1 MASGSQKFIARNR
14 APRVQI
20 EYDVELYGAEKKVQL
35 PFVMGVMSDLAGK
48 SETPQP
54 SIADRKFLEIDVDN
68 FDARM
73 KAMKPRAAFTVPNT
87 LTGDGNLAVDITF
100 ESMEDFAPAA
110 IAAKIEPLRK
120 LLDARTQLSNLMTYM
135 DGKAGAETLIEQVLQ
150 DGALLN
156 ALASGEADQ
165 ANQSAVLAALRA
177 NAPDPEE
184 ATKAAE
190 AERASAL
197 DALRAA
203 QPVASE
209 EPDTTGAALDALRA
223 AQPVVE
229 AEPDTKS
236 AALEALRA
244 AQPVASAEPDTKS
257 AALEALRAAQP
268 VASAEPDTKS
278 AALDALRAAQ
288 PVAEAEPDTKGAALD
303 ALRAAQPVAEA
314 EPDTKGAALDALRAA
329 QPVAE
334 AEPDTKGAALDAL
347 RAAQPVAE
355 AEPDTK
361 GAALD
366 ALRAAQ
372 PVADKEPDL
381 KSAALEALRAAQPVA
396 EEEPDTKGAA
406 LDALRAAQPVAEA
419 EPDTKGAALDALRAA
434 QPVAEEEPDTK
445 GAALDALRAAQPV
458 AEAEPDTKGAAL
470 DALRAAQ
477 PVAEAEPDT
486 KGAALDALRA
496 AQPVAEDP
504 GDDLRDI
511 LGGMTS
517 SQEDADPLADLLA
530 DAAPM
535 GEESAQDH
543 SLADLLGDGGSDDP
557 LADILADAS
566 PTEAEVGAD
575 GPDLADLLG
584 DTDDNALEDL
594 LADTEAEPDFADLEE
609 GEALTSDPAP
619 AAEVDPLDDLDGLL
633 DEPAASAPAD
643 DLDALLDV
651 PAAEVDPLDDLDGLD
666 GLLDAPAAAAS
677 ADDLDALLDAPAE
690 EADPLDDL
698 DGLLDAPAAAAP
710 ADDLDSLLDTPA
722 AEADPLDDLDGLL
735 DAPAAEEDPFAG
747 LDDLDDLLAGLDDP
761 ELPEGAAADP
771 SAFLLALNPEPEPE
785 PLPDPEPEPDPLAEL
800 DELDA
805 LLAGFEEED
814 AAADSSAKAEDD
826 DMSLLDELMDGP
838 KASAAAQAAPTNPF
852 GTLSAPKPSAEALER
867 PQFKIALFG
876 DFSGRSSRGLVEIGA
891 ALAARRAIA
900 LDVDTVEDVIE
911 GFATTLVLPIGP
923 DGKGIAVK
931 LNELDDLH
939 PDELVDN
946 LELFDALKGLR
957 QRLANASTA
966 ASAVREMQG
975 WGESFKSP
983 ARATHSRSGASSI
996 PANKKLS
1003 DFQMLIGDSAG
1014 ALSQPS
1020 PIDDLIGQIIGPH
1033 VVPGP
1038 NPEAAALKANVDEA
1052 MSSAMRLVLHH
1063 PDFQAL
1069 EAQWRS
1075 LDLIAR
1081 RVETDVKLQITLYD
1095 ISAEEIATDIAQSED
1110 LAQTGLF
1117 KLLNAPLEEEGG
1129 VGYSALFGMY
1139 TFEET
1144 PPHAELLA
1152 RVAQIAAHVQAPF
1165 FTAMAPGF
1173 MGVELKD
1180 RHPLTAE
1187 AWDKLR
1193 GIPEAAYLG
1202 LVSPRFMLRRPYG
1215 KKSEP
1220 IDAFEFEEFTEQ
1232 EGLKSLLWANPIV
1245 LVMILLAQEWKDG
1258 GKRMTLGNVM
1268 SLDDVPFHYVK
1279 DKYGDQVALPCTE
1292 RNLTESKVQMVV
1304 GRGFMPVVSIR
1315 GRDVIRL
1322 ASFQSV
1328 AGAEIMGPWTGA
1340 AAKEKARKAVEMEIS
1355 MVTKKPAAPAAT
1367 AAAEDDLDALL
1378 AGFGDSAAPT
1388 DPAAIDDDLAAL
1400 LEGL

>member
-1 MASGSQKFIARNR
+1 
-14 APRVQI
+14 
-20 EYDVELYGAEKKVQL
+20 
-35 PFVMGVMSDLAGK
+35 
-48 SETPQP
+48 
-54 SIADRKFLEIDVDN
+54 
-68 FDARM
+68 
-73 KAMKPRAAFTVPNT
+73 
-87 LTGDGNLAVDITF
+87 
-100 ESMEDFAPAA
+100 
-110 IAAKIEPLRK
+110 
-120 LLDARTQLSNLMTYM
+120 
-135 DGKAGAETLIEQVLQ
+135 
-150 DGALLN
+150 
-156 ALASGEADQ
+156 
-165 ANQSAVLAALRA
+165 
-177 NAPDPEE
+177 
-184 ATKAAE
+184 AE
-190 AERASAL
+190 AE
-197 DALRAA
+197 
-203 QPVASE
+203 
-209 EPDTTGAALDALRA
+209 PDTKGAALDALRA
-223 AQPVVE
+223 AQPVAE
-229 AEPDTKS
+229 AEPDTKG
-236 AALEALRA
+236 AALE
-244 AQPVASAEPDTKS
+244 
-257 AALEALRAAQP
+257 
-268 VASAEPDTKS
+268 
-278 AALDALRAAQ
+278 ALRAAQ

-314 EPDTKGAALDALRAA
+314 EPDTKGAAL
-329 QPVAE
+329 E
-334 AEPDTKGAALDAL
+334 
-347 RAAQPVAE
+347 
-355 AEPDTK
+355 
-361 GAALD
+361 
-366 ALRAAQ
+366 
-372 PVADKEPDL
+372 
-381 KSAALEALRAAQPVA
+381 
-396 EEEPDTKGAA
+396 
-406 LDALRAAQPVAEA
+406 
-419 EPDTKGAALDALRAA
+419 
-434 QPVAEEEPDTK
+434 
-445 GAALDALRAAQPV
+445 
-458 AEAEPDTKGAAL
+458 
-470 DALRAAQ
+470 
-477 PVAEAEPDT
+477 
-486 KGAALDALRA
+486 ALRA

-504 GDDLRDI
+504 RDDLSDI

-535 GEESAQDH
+535 GEESAQDQ

-566 PTEAEVGAD
+566 PTEAEAGAD

-619 AAEVDPLDDLDGLL
+619 AAEADPLDDLDGLL

-643 DLDALLDV
+643 DLDALLDT
-651 PAAEVDPLDDLDGLD
+651 PAAEADPLDDLDA
-666 GLLDAPAAAAS
+666 LLDVPAAAAP
-677 ADDLDALLDAPAE
+677 ADDLDALLDAPAAE
-690 EADPLDDL
+690 VDPLDDL

-710 ADDLDSLLDTPA
+710 ADDLDALLDAPA
-722 AEADPLDDLDGLL
+722 AEVDPLDDLDALL
-735 DAPAAEEDPFAG
+735 DEPAAEEDPFAG

-761 ELPEGAAADP
+761 ELPEGAAEDP

-1173 MGVELKD
+1173 MGVDLKD

-1292 RNLTESKVQMVV
+1292 RNLTESKVQLVV

-1340 AAKEKARKAVEMEIS
+1340 AAKEKARKAAEMEIS
-1355 MVTKKPAAPAAT
+1355 MVTKKPAAPAAA